1 MARLRIGVV
10 GFSRSQFDHD
20 EARARLREGVAA
32 ALARAGVRPA
42 DAELVS
48 GLTNQGV
55 PKLAYELAAELGMRT
70 VGVSARRALRVRAG
84 VYPVDERVIVGEDF
98 GDESEAFLD
107 RIDVL
112 IRIGGGPQSRREAE
126 AFRARL
132 AERGAAPTELD
143 ACLVEREVTWYGAP
157 PPASSAPP
165 PATSRA
171 SAGRRSRPATSPRG
185 RAPSRPRR
193 RRSCPPPRARGRG

>member
-20 EARARLREGVAA
+20 EARARLRECVDAVLAGAGAA
-32 ALARAGVRPA
+32 PVE
-42 DAELVS
+42 AELVS

-55 PKLAYELAAELGMRT
+55 PRLAYELAAALGMRT

-84 VYPVDERVIVGEDF
+84 VFPVDERVIVGEQF

-112 IRIGGGPQSRREAE
+112 IRIGGGPQSRREAA

-132 AERGAAPTELD
+132 AARGAPAEGAL
-143 ACLVEREVTWYGAP
+143 LEREVTWYGEAARQP
-157 PPASSAPP
+157 
-165 PATSRA
+165 
-171 SAGRRSRPATSPRG
+171 GRRSRIARKAPITG
-185 RAPSRPRR
+185 R
-193 RRSCPPPRARGRG
+193 